1 MKVLII
7 QCKEIFRE
15 EREEDVRENIKK
27 QIKDGGIIVLS
38 PRVAYE
44 IADIGE
50 NEENN
55 GNT

>member
-7 QCKEIFRE
+7 QCKDNVY
-15 EREEDVRENIKK
+15 EEDVRDRIKE

-38 PRVAYE
+38 QRVTYE

-50 NEENN
+50 EEEI
-55 GNT
+55 

>member
-7 QCKEIFRE
+7 QCKENFH
-15 EREEDVRENIKK
+15 EEDVRERIKE

-38 PRVAYE
+38 PRLTYE

-50 NEENN
+50 KEQRKDN
-55 GNT
+55 GST

>member
-7 QCKEIFRE
+7 QCKDNVY
-15 EREEDVRENIKK
+15 EEDVRDHIKK

-38 PRVAYE
+38 QRVTYE

-55 GNT
+55 GST

>member
-7 QCKEIFRE
+7 QYKEE
-15 EREEDVRENIKK
+15 QYEEDVRERIKE

-38 PRVAYE
+38 PGVTYE

-50 NEENN
+50 KE
-55 GNT
+55 

>member
-7 QCKEIFRE
+7 QCKENFS
-15 EREEDVRENIKK
+15 EEDVRENIKK

>member
-7 QCKEIFRE
+7 QCKDNVY
-15 EREEDVRENIKK
+15 EEDVRDRIKE

-38 PRVAYE
+38 QRVTYE

-50 NEENN
+50 EEI
-55 GNT
+55 

>member
-7 QCKEIFRE
+7 QCKDNVY
-15 EREEDVRENIKK
+15 EEDVRDRIKE

-38 PRVAYE
+38 PRVTYE

-55 GNT
+55 GST

>member
-7 QCKEIFRE
+7 QCNEMVC
-15 EREEDVRENIKK
+15 EEDVRERIKE

>member
-7 QCKEIFRE
+7 QCNDMVHE
-15 EREEDVRENIKK
+15 EEVREHIKE

>member
-7 QCKEIFRE
+7 QCKSEEIEMENMRE
-15 EREEDVRENIKK
+15 TVKE

-38 PRVAYE
+38 PEVTYE

-50 NEENN
+50 KE
-55 GNT
+55 

>member
-7 QCKEIFRE
+7 QCKEII
-15 EREEDVRENIKK
+15 REEDVRENIKK

>member
-7 QCKEIFRE
+7 QCKDNVYEKELRE
-15 EREEDVRENIKK
+15 QIKK

-38 PRVAYE
+38 QRVTYE

-50 NEENN
+50 N
-55 GNT
+55 